1 MSEKQKFV
9 PTTSAAAMSRQEA
22 KPLADAP
29 SIDTTKPTMGPTYD
43 NSAYLAAA
51 KLASH
56 ILAKDPA
63 NFIEN
68 VDKDPQYQ
76 QLIEHAA
83 FFDRL
88 AESVITTPTSTMRC
102 FLDSATSLAS
112 KTETSKK

>member
-1 MSEKQKFV
+1 MSQ
-9 PTTSAAAMSRQEA
+9 QEA
-22 KPLADAP
+22 KPLADKP
-29 SIDTTKPTMGPTYD
+29 SINTPKPDVAPTYD

-76 QLIEHAA
+76 QLIEYAA

-88 AESVITTPTSTMRC
+88 AESVIATPTSTMRC
-102 FLDSATSLAS
+102 LDSATALAS